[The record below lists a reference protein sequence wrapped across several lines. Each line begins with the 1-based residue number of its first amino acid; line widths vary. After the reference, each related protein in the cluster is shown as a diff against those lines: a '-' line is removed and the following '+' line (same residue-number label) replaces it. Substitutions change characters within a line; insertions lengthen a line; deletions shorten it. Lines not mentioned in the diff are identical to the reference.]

1 MAKDGDGL
9 HSMGYLVGLRHS
21 TALALALAAA
31 LPAAAT
37 QVTVIGLVPGKAV
50 VVIDR
55 GAPRTIAA
63 GQRTPEG
70 VLLVSSDSHAATLEI
85 DGKRQVLEMGQHAE
99 SAALTGA
106 LPSVTLAEDGNGH
119 FMAAGQVNGSHVRFL
134 VDTGATLVTLP
145 AAEALRAGI
154 DFRSAPQAV
163 SQTANGRIVV
173 YKVRL
178 DTVTIGG
185 MTIRDVDAV
194 VTSSPGLDVALLGM
208 SFLNRTEM
216 RREGANLTLVKRY

>member
-1 MAKDGDGL
+1 MRILPGRG
-9 HSMGYLVGLRHS
+9 HLVAA
-21 TALALALAAA
+21 ALALAL
-31 LPAAAT
+31 PASAT
-37 QVTVIGLVPGKAV
+37 EVNVIGLFPGKAV

-55 GAPRTIAA
+55 GAPRTLTA

-70 VLLVSSDSHAATLEI
+70 ILLVSADSRSATIEI

-106 LPSVTLAEDGNGH
+106 IPSVTLASDASGH
-119 FMAAGQVNGSHVRFL
+119 FIATGQVNGATIRFL

-145 AAEALRAGI
+145 ATEARRLGI
-154 DFRSAPQAV
+154 DYKKGQPAV
-163 SQTANGRIVV
+163 SQTAAGKIVV
-173 YKVRL
+173 YRVRL
-178 DTVTIGG
+178 DTVTLGG

-194 VTSSPGLDVALLGM
+194 VNDAPGLDVALLGM

-216 RREGANLTLVKRY
+216 RREGANLTLTKRY

>member
-1 MAKDGDGL
+1 MGILRAIGN
-9 HSMGYLVGLRHS
+9 SMV
-21 TALALALAAA
+21 AA
-31 LPAAAT
+31 LLVAAPAAAT
-37 QVTVIGLVPGKAV
+37 EVTVIGLFPGKAV

-55 GAPRTIAA
+55 GAPRTITA

-70 VLLVSSDSHAATLEI
+70 VLLVSSDSRSATLEI

-106 LPSVTLAEDGNGH
+106 LPSVTIAADGNGH
-119 FMAAGQVNGSHVRFL
+119 FMAEGQINGSHVRFL

-145 AAEALRAGI
+145 ASEARRLGI
-154 DFRSAPQAV
+154 DYARGQQAV
-163 SQTANGRIVV
+163 SQTAAGRVLV
-173 YKVRL
+173 YRVRL
-178 DTVTIGG
+178 DTVTVGG

-194 VTSSPGLDVALLGM
+194 VNDAPGLDVSLLGM

-216 RREGANLTLVKRY
+216 RREGANLTLTKRY